1 MDTRDPVLMFTVG
14 AWFGMAL
21 IAVLVISKGKGG
33 RKK

>member
-21 IAVLVISKGKGG
+21 IAVLVIGKGG
-33 RKK
+33 KKK